1 MGNNS
6 EQCPILKVHDSKLNK
21 KEHETYLGDVISSDG
36 KNEKNI
42 QNKTNQGIGS
52 VSQIF
57 TMLSQVSLGHFHFEI
72 ALVMRD
78 SILISKLVASSEI
91 WYDVSK
97 QEYKKLESIDE
108 MFYRRLFNVQIS
120 TPKESLY
127 IETGKLPIKFI
138 IKTRRVMYWW
148 QVACG

>member
-1 MGNNS
+1 MK
-6 EQCPILKVHDSKLNK
+6 QKD
-21 KEHETYLGDVISSDG
+21 HETYLGDVISSTG

-42 QNKTNQGIGS
+42 LNKANQGVGS

-57 TMLSQVSLGHFHFEI
+57 SMLSQVSLGHFHFEI

-97 QEYKKLESIDE
+97 QEYKNLKVL
-108 MFYRRLFNVQIS
+108 MKCS
-120 TPKESLY
+120 TEDCLMYKYL
-127 IETGKLPIKFI
+127 LPRKVC
-138 IKTRRVMYWW
+138 T
-148 QVACG
+148 